1 MRARFLA
8 AITITVSILG
18 SAGGA
23 LAQSDQWCNKY
34 ANQAVISA
42 AFNKAYGCGFTG
54 GRWGFDYRVHYNWC
68 ITVPQPVAMQE
79 RLARQ
84 ANIKSC
90 HSDPG

>member
-1 MRARFLA
+1 MRKEFFLA
-8 AITITVSILG
+8 LAICGLTSSGIG
-18 SAGGA
+18 DA
-23 LAQSDQWCNKY
+23 LAQSDQWCNEY

-42 AFNKAYGCGFTG
+42 SQNKDFDCGLTG

-68 ITVPQPVAMQE
+68 MTVPQPVSLQE

-84 ANIKSC
+84 ASIKKC

>member
-1 MRARFLA
+1 MRKQFFSV
-8 AITITVSILG
+8 ITICGVTA
-18 SAGGA
+18 AGAGDVV
-23 LAQSDQWCNKY
+23 AQSDQWCNEY

-42 AFNKAYGCGFTG
+42 TQNKDFDCGLTG

-68 ITVPQPVAMQE
+68 MTVAQPVAMQE

-84 ANIKSC
+84 AGIKKC